1 MADDDDMPFWQ
12 DPTHRLQ
19 LYEEVERQREAWEE
33 RQREKHEELMERIH
47 KKFLQRLAR
56 SRWQRARRSRQSRP
70 HRPFGDMR
78 AELQPTVPSVLSAT
92 LHIAAQLRGSAVTTH
107 EHHLYCT
114 MNNTPLLCGSGCC
127 ERTTRK
133 TPVPHTGGVC
143 DPELLSTN

>member
-12 DPTHRLQ
+12 DPTDYLQ

-78 AELQPTVPSVLSAT
+78 AELQPTVPSEKCAVGHAT
-92 LHIAAQLRGSAVTTH
+92 HSCTAARV
-107 EHHLYCT
+107 
-114 MNNTPLLCGSGCC
+114 SGHD
-127 ERTTRK
+127 T
-133 TPVPHTGGVC
+133 
-143 DPELLSTN
+143 